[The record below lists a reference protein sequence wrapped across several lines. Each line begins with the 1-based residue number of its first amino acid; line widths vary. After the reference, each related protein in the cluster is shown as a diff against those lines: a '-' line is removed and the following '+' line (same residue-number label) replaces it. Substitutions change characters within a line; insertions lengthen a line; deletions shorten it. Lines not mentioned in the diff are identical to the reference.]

1 MAIPKKNLLEAFQ
14 ASAQAEKAKVQQS
27 AEAGGAKAGGP
38 FAPSPVTEP
47 PPPVVRSAPKP
58 EPALRRPDALQRLI
72 ALQVVIT
79 IAAFFLGRAS
89 VGTVAAG
96 APREDTAGETQAA
109 LAPREASAAPAAKAP
124 AVPAAEPA
132 AVTSNDPGTAAE
144 RALLDP
150 NNRYTVKLAEY
161 RKDRDE
167 SVALDTLRWLLS
179 QGLPAAARYEG
190 TRLFLLVGAAPSQV
204 ELDGLRDRLKT
215 MNGPPP
221 LNKPAEFHDAYI
233 SSIDRLITR

>member
-14 ASAQAEKAKVQQS
+14 ASAAAEKAKVQAP
-27 AEAGGAKAGGP
+27 AEAAGAKAGGP
-38 FAPSPVTEP
+38 FAPQPASAV

-58 EPALRRPDALQRLI
+58 DSPLSRPDALQRLI
-72 ALQVVIT
+72 ALQVVVT
-79 IAAFFLGRAS
+79 IAAFFLGRLS
-89 VGTVAAG
+89 VGDVSA
-96 APREDTAGETQAA
+96 
-109 LAPREASAAPAAKAP
+109 AAPASVSDTPLPVPEQP
-124 AVPAAEPA
+124 ARPAAQPQAQQSKPTAA
-132 AVTSNDPGTAAE
+132 AVTSADAGTAAE

-161 RKDRDE
+161 QKGRDDE
-167 SVALDTLRWLLS
+167 IAAGTLQWLIS
-179 QGLPAAARYEG
+179 QGLPAAAKYQG
-190 TRLFLLVGAAPSQV
+190 SRLFLLVGAAPGQA

-221 LNKPAEFHDAYI
+221 LHKPAEFHDAYI